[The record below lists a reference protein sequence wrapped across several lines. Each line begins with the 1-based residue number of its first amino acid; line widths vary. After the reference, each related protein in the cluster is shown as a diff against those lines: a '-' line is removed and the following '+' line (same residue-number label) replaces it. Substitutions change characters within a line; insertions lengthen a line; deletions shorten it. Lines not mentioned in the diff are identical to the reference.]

1 MLSLTGYFLRNEDV
15 NSLVLARSF
24 SVPPTNERWKVD
36 DAARNI
42 RQTIAL

>member
-1 MLSLTGYFLRNEDV
+1 MLSLTGYSLRNEDE
-15 NSLVLARSF
+15 NYLISARPLSG
-24 SVPPTNERWKVD
+24 PPKTERWKVD

>member
-1 MLSLTGYFLRNEDV
+1 MLSLTGYFLRNEDQ
-15 NSLVLARSF
+15 NRLILARPLSG
-24 SVPPTNERWKVD
+24 PPKNERWKVD